1 MAHTTKQVL
10 AFYCSSTSWGG
21 LEMNSVRYALW
32 MKEAG
37 YKVLV
42 YAVRDTPLARQAAM
56 QGMEVRNVQR
66 NRKYFDVL
74 SARRLAKQF
83 QADGVA
89 LVWFRDT
96 RDMDTLGWA
105 KRFSLNSFKLL

>member
-1 MAHTTKQVL
+1 MNSKRVI

-21 LEMNSVRYALW
+21 LEMNTARYALW

-37 YKVLV
+37 YKVIV
-42 YAVRDTPLARQAAM
+42 YGVRETPFFRQATM
-56 QGMEVRNVQR
+56 QGLEVKPVHRNK
-66 NRKYFDVL
+66 KYFDVL
-74 SARRLAKQF
+74 SARRLARMF

-96 RDMDTLGWA
+96 RDMDTL
-105 KRFSLNSFKLL
+105 